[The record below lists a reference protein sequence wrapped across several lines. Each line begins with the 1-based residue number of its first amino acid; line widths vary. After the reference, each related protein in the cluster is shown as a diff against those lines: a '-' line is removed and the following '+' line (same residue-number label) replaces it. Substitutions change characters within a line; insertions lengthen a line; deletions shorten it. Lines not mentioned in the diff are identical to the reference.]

1 MEILHAL
8 FEALLNSILVTGM
21 VVIMMMMI
29 ECFNIESHGDF
40 FAGLRRSRL
49 GQVLTGAL
57 LGIMPGCM
65 GGFAVVSLYT
75 HRLMSF
81 GALVAMM
88 IASSGDEAFVM
99 LAMFPDKALWI
110 MLLLFCLGIA
120 SGLLTDFLHGRS
132 HRRHCSKESH
142 LDCGEHVACSDG
154 YAVHGCDCGQGHG
167 ASERKGRHFGAKRLL
182 LLLGV
187 TLFIGAL
194 AGGLLEHSHE
204 AEHSAEAVSSGIN
217 LLSEDWMNILFSVLG
232 AVFLIV
238 LFFASDHFIEDHLWN
253 HIIRRHLLRVF
264 LWTLGVLAVLGIA
277 MEYIDLTAWISSHS
291 GITAL
296 MIVMA
301 TLIGIIPESGPHLVF
316 VSLFSLYLS
325 TPGLDWMQ
333 FLPVLLASCISQD
346 GHASIPLLA
355 ESKTAFLKAKAV
367 NCAVAMLVGFGS
379 WGIISLI
386 H

>member
-1 MEILHAL
+1 MEIIHAL
-8 FEALLNSILVTGM
+8 YEALLNSILITGL

-40 FAGLRRSRL
+40 FTGLRRSRT

-57 LGIMPGCM
+57 LGIIPGCM

-75 HRLMSF
+75 HRLISF

-120 SGLLTDFLHGRS
+120 CGFVTDFIHDRR
-132 HRRHCSKESH
+132 HRRHCSKENH
-142 LDCGEHVACSDG
+142 TDCGEKVACSDG
-154 YAVHGCDCGQGHG
+154 YEVHSCDCGVNHE
-167 ASERKGRHFGAKRLL
+167 AHAHKGRHFGVKRLL
-182 LLLGV
+182 LFLGV
-187 TLFIGAL
+187 AIFIGAL
-194 AGGLLEHSHE
+194 AGGLLEHSHG
-204 AEHSAEAVSSGIN
+204 AEHAEEAVSEGIS
-217 LLSEDWMNILFSVLG
+217 LLSEDWMNIFFSVLG
-232 AVFLIV
+232 GVFLLV
-238 LFFASDHFIEDHLWN
+238 LIFASDHFVEDHLWN
-253 HIIRRHLLRVF
+253 HIIRKHLLRVF
-264 LWTLGVLAVLGIA
+264 LWTLGVLSALGIA
-277 MEYIDLTAWISSHS
+277 MQFIDLSAWISSHS

-296 MIVMA
+296 MIVIA

-316 VSLFSLYLS
+316 ISLFSLYLS
-325 TPGLDWMQ
+325 SPELDWMQ

-355 ESKTAFLKAKAV
+355 ESKAGFLKAKAV
-367 NCAVAMLVGFGS
+367 NCAVALAVGFGS
-379 WGIISLI
+379 WGLISIL
-386 H
+386 

>member
-1 MEILHAL
+1 MEIIHAL
-8 FEALLNSILVTGM
+8 FEALLNSILITGL

-40 FAGLRRSRL
+40 FTGLRRSRT

-57 LGIMPGCM
+57 LGIIPGCM

-75 HRLMSF
+75 HRLISF

-120 SGLLTDFLHGRS
+120 CGFVTDFIHDRR
-132 HRRHCSKESH
+132 HRRHCSKE
-142 LDCGEHVACSDG
+142 
-154 YAVHGCDCGQGHG
+154 
-167 ASERKGRHFGAKRLL
+167 HFGVKRLL
-182 LLLGV
+182 LFLGV
-187 TLFIGAL
+187 AIFIGAL
-194 AGGLLEHSHE
+194 AGGLLEHSHG
-204 AEHSAEAVSSGIN
+204 AEHAEEAVSEGIS
-217 LLSEDWMNILFSVLG
+217 LLSEDWMNIFFSVLG
-232 AVFLIV
+232 GVFLLV
-238 LFFASDHFIEDHLWN
+238 LIFASDHFVEDHLWN
-253 HIIRRHLLRVF
+253 HIIRKHLLRVF
-264 LWTLGVLAVLGIA
+264 LWTLGVLSALGIA
-277 MEYIDLTAWISSHS
+277 MQFIDLSAWISSHS

-296 MIVMA
+296 MIVIA

-316 VSLFSLYLS
+316 ISLFSLYLS
-325 TPGLDWMQ
+325 SPELDWMQ

-355 ESKTAFLKAKAV
+355 ESKAGFLKAKAV
-367 NCAVAMLVGFGS
+367 NCAVALAVGFGS
-379 WGIISLI
+379 WGLISIL
-386 H
+386 